1 MKIRDFKIGW
11 RLLLQEPAYSAVVIL
26 GLCVGF
32 AACILLLGFVRFSMS
47 YDAAVPDVE
56 RVVVVKQKFNV
67 VGRPEWMQIVPLPFR
82 DLALQS
88 GMVEAASGF
97 LHRNSVL
104 KTGTRSS
111 RVEITAVDASFPRM
125 WGIQALQGDLAAAV
139 SMPDALALTV
149 DAAEKVFGH
158 TQVVGQTVLIDGK
171 SYLIAA
177 LLPDPPANT
186 TAPYAAL
193 TGVNTALW
201 PPEEREEI
209 AQGLNWVGGVLLKL
223 KPGVTA
229 AALTQVL
236 QAKVDSLPL
245 RTSLPPEAL
254 QRIGDKRWMEVG
266 LTPLAEAYFDSD
278 LSNSHG
284 SGERGDKRMVL
295 GLGAIALLILL
306 LASANY
312 INLATVRSLRRQR
325 EIAMR
330 QVLGAG
336 KLRIVGQFMAES
348 ALAALLATAFG
359 LVLAWLAL
367 PVFSELMHRNL
378 ADMLTPASAAINLLL
393 GCGIGLLAGIYPAWQ
408 ALRTST
414 VAALGGR
421 ENSESRGGLWLRR
434 AMTVLQFAT
443 AMSLAAVTLAI
454 GWQTYFASRIDP
466 GFNPRPLLVLDLP
479 VDHNSA
485 AAQSFR
491 AELSQL
497 PGVAGVAGAD
507 DAVGRKS
514 NFFYGDVKR
523 DGGAFVNARRKSVDA
538 GYFQVYGI
546 AASAGRLFEPS
557 LDTGDQSGAV
567 VINLALARRLGYAS
581 PQDAVGQALTGN
593 ENEDLRIIGVAP
605 DIRYQSLR
613 QSAEPMLY
621 RLNRSRAG
629 ILTLRGTDDMAAVRN
644 AMEALAKKHFIEAQP
659 ELHGA
664 QEFLDMNYA
673 DDLRLAKLLAG
684 ASLVAIAL
692 AAFGIYVLS
701 AYNVRRREREI
712 VLRKLHGANST
723 AIARLLGLEFLGV
736 LGIAALL
743 GLPPA
748 AVATEHYLA
757 GFVERAAI
765 GGWTLMAAVLL
776 ACGVVLL
783 ATARHTLA
791 AMRMR
796 PALALRD

>member
-1 MKIRDFKIGW
+1 MKLRDFKIGW
-11 RLLLQEPAYSAVVIL
+11 RLLIQEPAYSAVVVL

-32 AACILLLGFVRFSMS
+32 AACILLLGFVRFSLS
-47 YDAAVPDVE
+47 YDASVPDLE

-97 LHRNSVL
+97 LHRNSML
-104 KTGTRSS
+104 KTGARSS
-111 RVEITAVDASFPRM
+111 QIEITAVDVSFPQM
-125 WGIQALQGDLAAAV
+125 WGIQALQGDLAAAL
-139 SMPDALALTV
+139 SRPDALALTV

-158 TQVVGQTVLIDGK
+158 TQVVGQTVQIDGK
-171 SYLIAA
+171 SYLVAA
-177 LLPDPPANT
+177 LLPDPPGNT

-209 AQGLNWVGGVLLKL
+209 VQGLNWVGGVLLKL

-229 AALTQVL
+229 TALTQAL
-236 QAKVDSLPL
+236 QAKADSLPL

-266 LTPLAEAYFDSD
+266 LVSLADAYFDAD

-284 SGERGDKRMVL
+284 SGERGNKRMVL
-295 GLGAIALLILL
+295 GLGAVALLILL

-336 KLRIVGQFMAES
+336 KYRIVGQFMAES
-348 ALAALLATAFG
+348 ALAALLACALG

-367 PVFSELMHRNL
+367 PLFSELMGRKL
-378 ADMLTPASAAINLLL
+378 AALLSPASIAVSLLL
-393 GCGIGLLAGIYPAWQ
+393 ACGIGLLAGIYPAWQ
-408 ALRTST
+408 ALGTST
-414 VAALGGR
+414 AAALSGR
-421 ENSESRGGLWLRR
+421 ENSEGRSGLWLRR

-443 AMSLAAVTLAI
+443 AICLAAVTLTI
-454 GWQTYFASRIDP
+454 VWQTYFASRIDP
-466 GFNPRPLLVLDLP
+466 GFDPRPLLVLDVP
-479 VDHNSA
+479 GDPNSA

-491 AELSQL
+491 AALRRL
-497 PGVAGVAGAD
+497 PGVSGVAGAD
-507 DAVGRKS
+507 DAVGRRS

-523 DGGAFVNARRKSVDA
+523 AGGEFINARRKSVDA
-538 GYFQVYGI
+538 DFFQVYGI
-546 AASAGRLFEPS
+546 AANAGRLFDAS
-557 LDTGDQSGAV
+557 LDQTDKSELI
-567 VINLALARRLGYAS
+567 VINLALARKLGYAT
-581 PQDAVGQALTGN
+581 PQAAVGQALTGN
-593 ENEDLRIIGVAP
+593 ENEALRVIGVAP

-629 ILTLRGTDDMAAVRN
+629 ILTLRSTGDMAAVRS
-644 AMEALAKKHFIEAQP
+644 AAEALAKKHFSVALPQM
-659 ELHGA
+659 HGA
-664 QEFLDMNYA
+664 QEFLATNYA

-684 ASLVAIAL
+684 ASLVAVAL

-712 VLRKLHGANST
+712 VLRKLYGANRP
-723 AIARLLGLEFLGV
+723 AIARLLGLEFLSV
-736 LGIAALL
+736 LGVAALL

-765 GGWTLMAAVLL
+765 GAWTLIAAMLL
-776 ACGVVLL
+776 ACSVVLL
-783 ATARHTLA
+783 ATVRHTREAL
-791 AMRMR
+791 RLR
-796 PALALRD
+796 PALALRS